1 MIIVHSDG
9 YGFTNLD
16 NVTEINVSS
25 RYIHA
30 YSVDG
35 KHNIIGKFESEKDA
49 LLALSKLIMEC
60 SIGKTKV
67 VALGDK

>member
-16 NVTEINVSS
+16 NVTEINVAS

-35 KHNIIGKFESEKDA
+35 KHNIIGKYETEEQA
-49 LLALSKLIMEC
+49 LQALSRLIMEC
-60 SIGKTKV
+60 HVDKTNVVTLEGK
-67 VALGDK
+67 